1 MNRFI
6 DVEKFLV
13 VVFHYFNLDD
23 IIIKKSKIKID
34 YKNLNCL
41 FKKDRKVKN

>member
-13 VVFHYFNLDD
+13 VVFHYFNLDA

-34 YKNLNCL
+34 DYKNLNCL
-41 FKKDRKVKN
+41 FKS